1 MTKINVL
8 GASMKIKELTLKN
21 VGNITDISLHFN
33 ENMNVICGTNGI
45 GKTTI
50 LKSILSSFKSTDED
64 LKKKYGSHEGSVLCE
79 TFDGKTRIIKITSSN
94 PQDRN
99 TNYATASGLEIFQ
112 KSVRKVY
119 YVPDNRELE
128 YKSLSALKKYPNRE
142 LNGINSNDFLGNE
155 VSNTLKNWLI
165 NRLVAESMDKTGNG
179 TELNEVELYN
189 ILQMKRAF
197 SVVDE
202 KISLNHV
209 DMKDFEIL
217 LKDHDS
223 DVFLEFE
230 STGFKNILFI
240 VAGIISE
247 IEARFKG
254 TVKTIDFDGM
264 ILIDEID
271 AHLHPSWQSKI
282 IDVLKEMFPKAQFI
296 ITTHS
301 PAVLQSL
308 NREEII
314 PLCLED
320 KEVTI
325 KTLNLSKYGLKGWTL
340 EEILSDV
347 MGVGELKNKILR
359 ESLDLFSSALD
370 QKNIEQAKLE
380 YEKLN
385 QMLHPQSTLRQILDI
400 QKAGLF

>member
-1 MTKINVL
+1 
-8 GASMKIKELTLKN
+8 MKIKELTLKN
-21 VGNITDISLHFN
+21 VGNVTDLSLQFN
-33 ENMNVICGTNGI
+33 TNMNVICGSNGI

-50 LKSILSSFKSTDED
+50 LKSILALFELRDGS
-64 LKKKYGSHEGSVLCE
+64 LKKKYGTDSGVIV
-79 TFDGKTRIIKITSSN
+79 GKTFNDETRQVEITSVS
-94 PQDRN
+94 PQETNDNYGNGDIFLEN
-99 TNYATASGLEIFQ
+99 TNS
-112 KSVRKVY
+112 VY
-119 YVPDNRELE
+119 YVPDSRSLK
-128 YKSLSALKKYPNRE
+128 YKNLDSLKRYPPRKFSGYNQR
-142 LNGINSNDFLGNE
+142 DFLENN
-155 VSNTLKNWLI
+155 VADNLKNWLI
-165 NRLVAESMDKTGNG
+165 NQLISDGMNGNG
-179 TELNEVELYN
+179 VELSENELFN
-189 ILQMKRAF
+189 IKQMRRAF
-197 SVVDE
+197 SVIDKNIE
-202 KISLNHV
+202 YKKI
-209 DMKDFEIL
+209 DFHDYEIL
-217 LKDHDS
+217 LNDNNNE
-223 DVFLEFE
+223 VFLEFE
-230 STGFKNILFI
+230 STGFKNVLFI
-240 VAGIISE
+240 IMGIIAE
-247 IEARFKG
+247 IEERFRD
-254 TVKTIDFDGM
+254 IRINDFDGI

-271 AHLHPSWQSKI
+271 AHLHPTWQNKI
-282 IDVLKEMFPKAQFI
+282 IDILKEMFSKAQFI

-314 PLCLED
+314 PLYLQD

-325 KTLNLSKYGLKGWTL
+325 KTLNLSEYGLKGWTL